1 MKAKLLSIAILLVS
15 LISPVSSFASSDCPE
30 SWQVDTS
37 KYPNNPQLLSAKER
51 LGPNMVETLVGARI
65 LNYAGVEG
73 PQIPFKDL
81 LLISGAPRTSLL
93 YLYGK
98 SKVETTI
105 KVEVKGC
112 SNPFIFTFISTYEDR
127 DYPIER
133 MNSGTWASATPT
145 AFTDFKKQESFV
157 QDISV
162 RVQTAQSEIDRFL
175 NRSQSLPLPDFKIF
189 GKFYDLTK
197 SKMDIQI
204 QVLTPECVYFDTR
217 FRNSFVLKTGKV
229 CKFALSI
236 YQKVNPDNPSDQRTK
251 WVILD
256 SFELDFRSKTQ
267 TLTCVKG
274 KETKKVTA
282 TNPKCPAGYKKK

>member
-1 MKAKLLSIAILLVS
+1 MKAKLISIAILLVS

-81 LLISGAPRTSLL
+81 LLISGAPRTALL

-112 SNPFIFTFISTYEDR
+112 SNPFIFSFISTYEDR

-157 QDISV
+157 QDLSV
-162 RVQTAQSEIDRFL
+162 RVQTAQSEINRFL
-175 NRSQSLPLPDFKIF
+175 NRGQSLPLRDFEIF
-189 GKFYDLTK
+189 GIFYDLTNNQ
-197 SKMDIQI
+197 MRIQI
-204 QVLTPECVYFDTR
+204 LTTDCVYFDTR
-217 FRNSFVLKTGKV
+217 FRNSFAFKTGKI
-229 CKFALSI
+229 CKFALSF
-236 YQKVNPDNPSDQRTK
+236 YQRVNPADPKDQRTK

-256 SFELDFRSKTQ
+256 SFELDLRAKPQ
-267 TLTCVKG
+267 TITCIKG
-274 KETKKVTA
+274 KLTKKVTA
-282 TNPKCPAGYKKK
+282 VNPKCPVGYKKK